1 MTRSGAR
8 ARSPRMSG
16 FVTACPRNDIAPGT
30 GKTLTVGGKEIA
42 LFNVDGNFYAIDN
55 TCPHRGGPL
64 GEGELEGCA
73 VTCPWHAWT
82 FDLKTGES
90 LTDDLK
96 VTCYETKVEGETVLV
111 AL

>member
-1 MTRSGAR
+1 MPA
-8 ARSPRMSG
+8 
-16 FVTACPRNDIAPGT
+16 FVQACATSEIAPGT
-30 GKTLTVGGKEIA
+30 GRTLIVGGKDVA
-42 LFNVDGNFYAIDN
+42 VFNVDGTFYAIDN

-96 VTCYETKVEGETVLV
+96 VACYETKVEGGSVLV
-111 AL
+111 GV

>member
-1 MTRSGAR
+1 MPA
-8 ARSPRMSG
+8 
-16 FVTACPRNDIAPGT
+16 FVAACPASDIAPGT
-30 GKTLTVGGKEIA
+30 GQQLTVGGKDVA
-42 LFNVDGNFYAIDN
+42 VFNVDGTFYAVDN

-64 GEGELEGCA
+64 AEGELEGCA

-96 VTCYETKVEGETVLV
+96 VACHEVKVDGPSLLIAV
-111 AL
+111 

>member
-1 MTRSGAR
+1 MPTFVR
-8 ARSPRMSG
+8 ACATSE
-16 FVTACPRNDIAPGT
+16 IAPGT
-30 GKTLTVGGKEIA
+30 GRTVT
-42 LFNVDGNFYAIDN
+42 VDGKDVAVFHVDGTFYALDN

-90 LTDDLK
+90 LTDDIK
-96 VTCYETKVEGETVLV
+96 VACYETKVEGGSVLV
-111 AL
+111 GV

>member
-1 MTRSGAR
+1 MPT
-8 ARSPRMSG
+8 
-16 FVTACPRNDIAPGT
+16 FVAACAASDIAPGT
-30 GKTLTVGGKEIA
+30 GKQLTVGGKDVA
-42 LFNVDGNFYAIDN
+42 VFNVDGTFYATDN

-64 GEGELEGCA
+64 AEGELEGCT

-96 VTCYETKVEGETVLV
+96 VACYEAKVEGESVLIGV
-111 AL
+111 

>member
-1 MTRSGAR
+1 MPTFSR
-8 ARSPRMSG
+8 AC
-16 FVTACPRNDIAPGT
+16 AANEIAPGT
-30 GKTLTVGGKEIA
+30 GKPLAVEGKDVA
-42 LFNVDGNFYAIDN
+42 VFNVDGTFYAVDN

-64 GEGELEGCA
+64 AEGEVEGCT

-96 VTCYETKVEGETVLV
+96 VACYETKVDGESVLIGV
-111 AL
+111 

>member
-1 MTRSGAR
+1 M
-8 ARSPRMSG
+8 
-16 FVTACPRNDIAPGT
+16 FVTACAVSDIVPGT
-30 GKTLTVGGKEIA
+30 GKQLTVGGKDVA
-42 LFNVDGNFYAIDN
+42 LFNVDGTFYAVDN

-64 GEGELEGCA
+64 AEGEVEGCA

-96 VTCYETKVEGETVLV
+96 VACYQAKVEGESVLIGI
-111 AL
+111 

>member
-1 MTRSGAR
+1 MPTFVR
-8 ARSPRMSG
+8 ACATSE
-16 FVTACPRNDIAPGT
+16 IASGT
-30 GKTLTVGGKEIA
+30 GRTFTVDGKDVA
-42 LFNVDGNFYAIDN
+42 VFNVDGTFYALDN

-96 VTCYETKVEGETVLV
+96 VACYETKVEGGSVLIGM
-111 AL
+111 